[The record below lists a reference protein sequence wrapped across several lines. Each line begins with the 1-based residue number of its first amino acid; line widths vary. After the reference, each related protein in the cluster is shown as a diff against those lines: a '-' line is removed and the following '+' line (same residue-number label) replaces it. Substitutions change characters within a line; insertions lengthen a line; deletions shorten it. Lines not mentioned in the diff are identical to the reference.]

1 MDKQIQKAK
10 EYENKKTE
18 KITKMKFLKND
29 KTTYFLNQD
38 LIDKNT
44 KLLGLKGYTTN
55 LDLPNDEIISYYH
68 NLFKVEHAFRISKSD
83 LEMRPIYHYK
93 EESIKNHILL
103 CFMSLAISVYL
114 ELKTKYSIKEI
125 VHQIKGITDIQM
137 KAKITGNVIKVRS
150 ELSPEVKEIMRLS
163 Y

>member
-1 MDKQIQKAK
+1 
-10 EYENKKTE
+10 
-18 KITKMKFLKND
+18 
-29 KTTYFLNQD
+29 
-38 LIDKNT
+38 
-44 KLLGLKGYTTN
+44 
-55 LDLPNDEIISYYH
+55 
-68 NLFKVEHAFRISKSD
+68 
-83 LEMRPIYHYK
+83 
-93 EESIKNHILL
+93 
-103 CFMSLAISVYL
+103 MSLAISVYL

>member
-29 KTTYFLNQD
+29 KTMYFLNQD

-68 NLFKVEHAFRISKSD
+68 NLFKVDKKPYTPLFYVFGYFSVSRVEDEVFHKRDCASNKGYNGHTNEGENHRKCDKS
-83 LEMRPIYHYK
+83 
-93 EESIKNHILL
+93 
-103 CFMSLAISVYL
+103 
-114 ELKTKYSIKEI
+114 
-125 VHQIKGITDIQM
+125 
-137 KAKITGNVIKVRS
+137 
-150 ELSPEVKEIMRLS
+150 
-163 Y
+163 